1 VAGQSLTFADS
12 ALKDFYVGP
21 IVEQINQKTY
31 CIDQIERDS
40 DHIAYTGRRA
50 VVPVH
55 KNRNRGR
62 ASIAEGGNLPKAK
75 HQTWLDAVIPIRE
88 HVYTIELSDLS
99 IEATKSD
106 EGAFISLM
114 EAETKGVAI
123 DMRKDINRQGFGE
136 GTGLL
141 GTCGTTAGST
151 EMVMNSAFDTQYI
164 REEDLVDVIEKSNGA
179 TGTGHLETE
188 VTKREVG
195 GSHKITITN
204 SVTTTTSFGVYV
216 HGNRNLEMD
225 GLRNMTSK
233 ERTLHSI
240 DSTQA
245 GNAIWDGNVQEVGTS
260 LTELAVA
267 GESSFEKLAD
277 EVGARGNGDV
287 EVFLTTRG
295 IRRRLA
301 DSYQSQK
308 RFNDDKAVDVH
319 GGYSAIMVNEIPV
332 IADDDCPK
340 TYAFGFN
347 KSAFKW
353 FELVK
358 PGFMQKGDG
367 GIFQLQSAGTGQW
380 SSNWVAFF
388 VWYASFG
395 CVAPNRT
402 GQLKYCSDDN
412 PLSGER

>member
-1 VAGQSLTFADS
+1 MGGQTLTLADS

-21 IVEQINQKTY
+21 IVEEINQKTY
-31 CIDQIERDS
+31 CLDQIERDS

-75 HQTWLDAVIPIRE
+75 RQTWLDAIIPIRE
-88 HVYTIELSDLS
+88 HTYAIELTDLS

-123 DMRKDINRQGFGE
+123 DMRKDINRQVFGE
-136 GTGLL
+136 GNGLL
-141 GTCGTTAGST
+141 GTCGTTGGST
-151 EMVMNSAFDTQYI
+151 EMVMNTEYDTQYI
-164 REEDLVDVIEKSNGA
+164 REEDTVDVLVKSSGA
-179 TGTGHLETE
+179 VSTGASEAE
-188 VTKREVG
+188 VTKREV
-195 GSHKITITN
+195 STKKIFLSA
-204 SVTTTTSFGVYV
+204 SVTTDTTFGVYI

-225 GLRNMTSK
+225 GLRNMTAKS
-233 ERTLHSI
+233 RTLHSI

-245 GNAIWDGNVQEVGTS
+245 GNRIWDGNVQEVGTS
-260 LTELAVA
+260 LSALSVA

-287 EVFLTTRG
+287 EVFLTSRG
-295 IRRRLA
+295 VRRRLA

-308 RFNDDKAVDVH
+308 RFNDSDAVDVH

-332 IADDDCPK
+332 VADDDCPK
-340 TYAFGFN
+340 TFAFGFN

-358 PGFMQKGDG
+358 PGFLQKGDG
-367 GIFQLQSAGTGQW
+367 GIFQLQTAGTGVW
-380 SSNWVAFF
+380 ASGWVAFF

-402 GQLKYCSDDN
+402 GQLKFCSDDA
-412 PLSGER
+412 PLEGEK